1 MERKNFLKSL
11 LVGAAST
18 SVLAQACSKD
28 DASAAES
35 SFTSGTSTSSSSGSS
50 GGYSIASTETEGLFP
65 TRAPRLICQERYPQR
80 PVGVQANA
88 LTLISMKSLLE
99 NCRPA
104 TSNASTAAMPWPL
117 TKYCLYKIKSVCK
130 RRRIT

>member
-28 DASAAES
+28 DVSAAES

-50 GGYSIASTETEGLFP
+50 GGYSVASTETEGLFP
-65 TRAPRLICQERYPQR
+65 TTAP
-80 PVGVQANA
+80 
-88 LTLISMKSLLE
+88 
-99 NCRPA
+99 
-104 TSNASTAAMPWPL
+104 AS
-117 TKYCLYKIKSVCK
+117 YVRSDIRNDRSGYKLMH
-130 RRRIT
+130 